1 MEVVDWSKRTG
12 NQVLA
17 VFEFSSTLVSAS
29 QDGRDV
35 DHRDLFYSIIF
46 SLKKCDQYNGGDAC
60 MLLNHASLNCI
71 QQRHGSGDNCVPH
84 APVPL
89 LILFP
94 FRQGI

>member
-46 SLKKCDQYNGGDAC
+46 FPKK
-60 MLLNHASLNCI
+60 M
-71 QQRHGSGDNCVPH
+71 
-84 APVPL
+84 
-89 LILFP
+89 
-94 FRQGI
+94 